1 LIERQLSAAASGSGP
16 EAAAGDEREPVVIQR
31 RPGASRRMHT
41 PLTAQQRVLRSRIAA
56 HSMHSQHDSRLT
68 SAPARA
74 ASPANVSYFERQ
86 VDPDGV
92 LPDDERRRRAE
103 HAKRAYFGRLALAS
117 ARARSRAS

>member
-1 LIERQLSAAASGSGP
+1 MIERQLSATASGSGP
-16 EAAAGDEREPVVIQR
+16 EAVAGDEREPVADHR
-31 RPGASRRMHT
+31 RPGVFRRTRT
-41 PLTAQQRVLRSRIAA
+41 PLTPEQRALRSRIAA
-56 HSMHSQHDSRLT
+56 HSMHSMHDSRTT

-74 ASPANVSYFERQ
+74 ASPANTSYFERQ
-86 VDPDGV
+86 VDPEGV